1 MPLVRVQPSVP
12 MAQSKTISIQVR
24 VQNRLG
30 LHARPVTLIVRLAK
44 TFACRISLERA
55 GTVSD
60 AKSVM
65 ALLLLAAEKGTELT
79 VTAEG
84 HDAEEAVE
92 ALERLFSDKFG
103 EE

>member
-1 MPLVRVQPSVP
+1 M
-12 MAQSKTISIQVR
+12 
-24 VQNRLG
+24 
-30 LHARPVTLIVRLAK
+30 
-44 TFACRISLERA
+44 
-55 GTVSD
+55 SD